1 MAYKFK
7 MDSDFIKIITKA
19 LESSSA
25 SAPVCPILLGEP
37 GIGKSSIVR
46 ALCEENDWAFFEL
59 LCNQLG
65 DRADLTGCRTVKE
78 LVLGADGKEHEVWK
92 QVFFPHQSI
101 QDAIEYA
108 KNNPNQKVIL
118 FLDEINRTTSDITS
132 AILSFPTARTVGSVR
147 FPDNIS
153 FILAGNDKGNV
164 VAIDSASITRFIKYP
179 LKPDAKAW
187 MEYETKNNRLN
198 PYIEQVL
205 KSNPDLIFCKPVNTV
220 SSTVQGDDGD
230 DIATE
235 YEAFDDVSE
244 GFEQLTT
251 PRTLSGLNSFL
262 NACSIDELTE
272 LISNIMKDDDT
283 GEDIT
288 QLEAIVFG
296 HVGRTQFALDLC
308 KTIGEDIS
316 RGQLQKATNIVVPK
330 ATAAFKS
337 LKKCTDRQTRDD
349 MIRNMSDDDKSAVI
363 LYAVYED
370 KDNTDLINAVTS
382 HFTQPLLV
390 GDYQQQLGNLKNHDK
405 LNADN
410 YAALINS
417 GTQLADMLKRILGD

>member
-1 MAYKFK
+1 MYKFK

-19 LESSSA
+19 LDTSSA
-25 SAPVCPILLGEP
+25 DAPVCPILLGEP
-37 GIGKSSIVR
+37 GIGKSSIVK
-46 ALCEENDWAFFEL
+46 AICEANGWGFFEL

-78 LVLGADGKEHEVWK
+78 LALDKDGKEQEVWK
-92 QVFFPHQSI
+92 QVFFPHQSV
-101 QDAIEYA
+101 QDAIVYA
-108 KNNPNQKVIL
+108 ERNPNQRVIL

-132 AILSFPTARTVGSVR
+132 AILSFPTARKCGSYT

-179 LKPDAKAW
+179 LKPDARAW
-187 MEYETKNNRLN
+187 MEYESNKGKLN

-205 KSNPDLIFCKPVNTV
+205 KANPELIFCKPVNTIA
-220 SSTVQGDDGD
+220 STVQGDDGD
-230 DIATE
+230 DLVNE

-251 PRTLSGLNSFL
+251 PRTISGLNAYL
-262 NACSIDELTE
+262 NSCSLADLTD
-272 LISNIMKDDDT
+272 LTTKTIKDDDT
-283 GEDIT
+283 GEDLT
-288 QLEAIVFG
+288 YLEAIVFG

-308 KTIGEDIS
+308 KTVAEDIS
-316 RGQLQKATNIVVPK
+316 RGQLQKATNIVIPK
-330 ATAAFKS
+330 ATPAFKS

-349 MIRNMSDDDKSAVI
+349 MIRQMSDDDKSAVL

-370 KDNTDLINAVTS
+370 KDNTDLINAVVS
-382 HFTQPLLV
+382 QFNQPLLT
-390 GDYQQQLGNLKNHDK
+390 GGYQPQLANLKTHDK

-417 GTQLADMLKRILGD
+417 GTQFADMLKNILGD